1 MERKTLDD
9 VWLQAATNHDT
20 YSATGSDDEDL
31 KFFAVGIAGEA
42 GEMLEVLMPFI
53 MAAVAAGRLNNLVKK
68 KWRDGPNDDR
78 DREIRLEL
86 ADIAA
91 YTFMA
96 CRSMGMGPQDLIDL
110 VHYKQQKFLA
120 KMDAQGNEQRDLQ
133 PVATAFDMAELVASC
148 FRDIGDGPF
157 VVERY
162 TKDLGVRLGTATGA
176 CTDLG
181 AWLMTHKDHPIVAQ
195 FVQARLADICRD

>member
-1 MERKTLDD
+1 MKAKTLDD

-53 MAAVAAGRLNNLVKK
+53 MAAVASGRLANLVKK
-68 KWRDGPNDDR
+68 KWRDGPDDDR

-96 CRSMGMGPQDLIDL
+96 CRSMGMTSQDLIDL
-110 VHYKQQKFLA
+110 VDFKQQKFLA

-133 PVATAFDMAELVASC
+133 PVATPFDMAELVRSA

-157 VVERY
+157 VVER
-162 TKDLGVRLGTATGA
+162 KSEFLGPGLGTSTGA
-176 CTDLG
+176 VTDLG
-181 AWLMTHKDHPIVAQ
+181 AWLMTHREHPT
-195 FVQARLADICRD
+195 VQAFILTELRKLSGD